1 MKLRN
6 MEKRLKIRHKAEAKF
21 SIKGYQNA
29 SKIVRKCSSRRDLP
43 FYVCSRTGDRKKVN
57 GPIPGLNGPRPFMC
71 FSGAQYFEDFS
82 IKT

>member
-1 MKLRN
+1 

-43 FYVCSRTGDRKKVN
+43 FYVCSRTGNRKKVS
-57 GPIPGLNGPRPFMC
+57 GPIPGLNGPRPLRI
-71 FSGAQYFEDFS
+71 GIEKDKIQLY
-82 IKT
+82 KTSQCTMK